1 MFWRVLLIFLN
12 QTFKS
17 NAKSKNK
24 NKKTPSIISRSFFL
38 AKNARS
44 AGPNYIYANL
54 AYIPFALSHEQ
65 EQLACKTGNKDDY
78 SGLVWADRWQPSQS
92 LESLLGN
99 KVIPPKETSQF
110 SCPTSL
116 KHPCQSVRGLILHK
130 RNDIQEKEKGTLE
143 IYSYIRLK
151 YVKFL
156 GFYHWMASETRQ
168 RLSINFL

>member
-54 AYIPFALSHEQ
+54 AYIPFALSREQ

-78 SGLVWADRWQPSQS
+78 SGLV
-92 LESLLGN
+92 
-99 KVIPPKETSQF
+99 
-110 SCPTSL
+110 
-116 KHPCQSVRGLILHK
+116 
-130 RNDIQEKEKGTLE
+130 
-143 IYSYIRLK
+143 
-151 YVKFL
+151 
-156 GFYHWMASETRQ
+156 
-168 RLSINFL
+168 